1 MEEAVNHLTNSQSTA
16 KTMADDGGVI
26 PEYCTLPRPAARTR
40 PDPAEHQ
47 PVPGWRATS
56 GDHFYTLRPAKPA
69 PAMGGVGGR
78 IKPTAAGGS
87 SSFRKVPTAEDL
99 AEESPNRSLLLY
111 EQNMGTFEN
120 FCERRNSERQLQ
132 QQPHQAEEEE
142 QDSGQLAPESLGNF
156 CTLRKGRRTRNGADV
171 RREKGPFGGAYCT
184 LKKKKL
190 QLNRKFVESFLEDP
204 NAKVV
209 DYLSELD
216 AYLDEMDGG
225 VDDEDDADDDDEV
238 ATAMS
243 DDSDSASAGSEDRH
257 ASETV
262 LQLASECQNG
272 SKREAEQVGES
283 LQYYQPSEVRR
294 RAAGGEASESG
305 VSFGELYQEDRIKFG
320 DIKHFCTLPKQKRTQ
335 FLNAFRRG
343 ASLRRSVVGPK
354 PTNDDGERRAQHNPE
369 RKTVTGDERTES
381 RHNTDE
387 HEAASTGN
395 SLPRHGPSWDESAAP
410 HHHRSW
416 HRNSMRKKHLIE
428 LPEQDTVA
436 AAPSTTASQESLLE
450 ANELSSISTLPV
462 DEVPATLDPIGASL
476 VVALPPSPVPFVE
489 RTEREQIVASAPP
502 ASLSSS
508 PQPPQLLETDLD
520 GMLVQERPR
529 QAGRRAQSQPRI
541 GSITVVR
548 DAATNELIIRTNSV
562 PGQPPTAPPA
572 EELLTQL
579 HHEIHHPQQNRQHH
593 HGRYVAESEEG
604 SSMGSS
610 RNPSPVSLLSTTTT
624 CSSIASAADNA
635 NDRTRRTLEQP
646 VDGSTEAGS
655 APFSRGVDVRDENAS
670 IGSSAQPSRSSSN
683 GRRQRNS
690 SEVQR
695 RSASTTTQAAEPAT
709 ASTAPTA
716 GGGNNNENDESDT
729 EASPQ
734 RSSSRRSDGRPKARW
749 PHAISRSLATTFCT
763 LGLFNISRFAVFSV
777 HFGANFV
784 VQFLL
789 FSLLFGIPMLW
800 LQMVLGA
807 RIRGGPVTMWRISP
821 ICKGIGIALLLAQT
835 LIALYSAISLAW
847 VLVYFRDAF
856 IMRNEKY
863 RWQEPFE
870 AYHSGRDNQSY
881 RLPDTVADYF
891 NGVVLQRYYLAHQA
905 VSSSLPTG
913 YGGRNLPP
921 VSQSTSRTSGIGAI
935 RFQLA
940 FNLAIIW
947 TFVFV
952 ALCRGIRSLG
962 KITIGVFVGA
972 FAALTAVC
980 AKFLTF
986 IDYDS
991 VQNIF
996 PATDWQDFF
1005 LNSRSW
1011 TSAAQE
1017 TFLTWGLLGVSIYA
1031 LNCRSNRKG
1040 SCNVRTRRE
1049 LRRDAFLVAFITLTV
1064 LILAAVLG
1072 SACVQILNSRG
1083 YYYLPGS
1090 YENLGTNVFLRPA
1103 NQPLPPQHATMPN
1116 RWLLRY
1122 STVVGESFKRS
1133 YADPSRESGYQALR
1147 LVTELLPAAL
1157 AAATPEHIAP
1167 IWGMIGYLALVLFGL
1182 GQLCV
1187 MWKPIAGA
1195 IGDAPSSILLSCVT
1209 GLLLGMPL
1217 ATEGGIHIVHYLD
1230 TILGA
1235 AWWLLLL
1242 WIGHILALFLVRG
1255 RPFTSDILVNDLQM
1269 LQSFSAFVAFAWNF
1283 LIPIGLIFLCILQY
1297 RLSNSAALF
1306 NWSSASTVAATA
1318 STSATGASNYWP
1330 LWARQVGGFVQVSFL
1345 LLVPVVMVIQIYR
1358 YLCRGPPDILD
1369 RVDLLLRPAIDG
1381 DTGNSLR
1388 MMQTRRAAVSSRL
1401 QRTRNGGAAGGRDSS
1416 EPTITI
1422 SMDSRS
1428 VRDADDAPPKY
1439 TPPPS
1444 YTTATGARIAKLLR
1458 NSIRR
1463 SVRRLMGET
1472 SGSAPSVRQRTALPQ
1487 TAPDSLGANPSTGD
1501 ELPPP
1506 DYCSALQQ
1514 FGGPCAMPMAGLE
1527 LANHHPS
1534 AVAPRILYNSATLGS
1549 GRRYRSLNAAGEPT
1563 AAQPTSSHPPSF
1575 TASDVRQVLR
1585 PGTTTTV
1592 APTSAN
1598 GGAGFTQTLRNTLLR
1613 RGHSMENLVLAAAP
1627 LGDSSIITL
1636 HGEDDDDEHHGYGG
1650 DNNGSTGRDS
1660 VI

>member
-16 KTMADDGGVI
+16 KTMADGVI
-26 PEYCTLPRPAARTR
+26 PDYCTLPRPPRPPARLASVAEYGER
-40 PDPAEHQ
+40 QQVPDR
-47 PVPGWRATS
+47 GTNS
-56 GDHFYTLRPAKPA
+56 GHFYTLRPQPAK
-69 PAMGGVGGR
+69 MGAVGGR
-78 IKPTAAGGS
+78 FDSTGVG
-87 SSFRKVPTAEDL
+87 SFRREPTLEDL
-99 AEESPNRSLLLY
+99 AESNRSLLY
-111 EQNMGTFEN
+111 EQNMSTFEN
-120 FCERRNSERQLQ
+120 FCERRNSEQQLQ
-132 QQPHQAEEEE
+132 TRHQPEEECSRE
-142 QDSGQLAPESLGNF
+142 LGPESLGNF
-156 CTLRKGRRTRNGADV
+156 CTLRKV
-171 RREKGPFGGAYCT
+171 RRSRSGCDTVQTQQSETTRHPFGGAYCT

-204 NAKVV
+204 NAKVA

-216 AYLDEMDGG
+216 AYLDEMDG
-225 VDDEDDADDDDEV
+225 VDDEVCGAVDSDAG
-238 ATAMS
+238 
-243 DDSDSASAGSEDRH
+243 DSASGSEEH
-257 ASETV
+257 SSVPEQPA
-262 LQLASECQNG
+262 LNG
-272 SKREAEQVGES
+272 KCRRADGAESVGES
-283 LQYYQPSEVRR
+283 LQYYQPKVRR
-294 RAAGGEASESG
+294 DIAGDASESVG
-305 VSFGELYQEDRIKFG
+305 VTLHDMYQEDRIKFG

-335 FLNAFRRG
+335 FLNAFKRG
-343 ASLRRSVVGPK
+343 ASMRRSVVSQPK
-354 PTNDDGERRAQHNPE
+354 TTAGCEREASEMQTIPDDCRRIECERSPETRHSTNDQ
-369 RKTVTGDERTES
+369 T
-381 RHNTDE
+381 
-387 HEAASTGN
+387 STAT
-395 SLPRHGPSWDESAAP
+395 LPRYGQSWHDDDVSP
-410 HHHRSW
+410 HHHPSW

-428 LPEQDTVA
+428 LPEQEIIELNPSENTA
-436 AAPSTTASQESLLE
+436 AATLSSADSNDSLSGN
-450 ANELSSISTLPV
+450 NELCSITTLPM
-462 DEVPATLDPIGASL
+462 DEMPERETLGVISSL
-476 VVALPPSPVPFVE
+476 VVALPPSPIPFVE
-489 RTEREQIVASAPP
+489 RTDREQIVASAPP
-502 ASLSSS
+502 ASVSSS
-508 PQPPQLLETDLD
+508 PAPSQLLETDLD
-520 GMLVQERPR
+520 GIGQERPLR
-529 QAGRRAQSQPRI
+529 QTGRRAQSQPRI

-548 DAATNELIIRTNSV
+548 DATTNELIICTNSV
-562 PGQPPTAPPA
+562 PGTPTAPPLEDLRPSHQA
-572 EELLTQL
+572 N
-579 HHEIHHPQQNRQHH
+579 HHHHQHH
-593 HGRYVAESEEG
+593 DGRYTGESEG
-604 SSMGSS
+604 SSIGSS

-624 CSSIASAADNA
+624 CSSIASGTDNA
-635 NDRTRRTLEQP
+635 TDRAHRVSEPPL
-646 VDGSTEAGS
+646 DGSTDVGS
-655 APFSRGVDVRDENAS
+655 YSRNSDAREDLNTVL
-670 IGSSAQPSRSSSN
+670 SSVPSRSSA
-683 GRRQRNS
+683 GGQRLRDSSTNS
-690 SEVQR
+690 TTQSTQVEEPPGTSSGPEDRTVPGEDESEV
-695 RSASTTTQAAEPAT
+695 
-709 ASTAPTA
+709 
-716 GGGNNNENDESDT
+716 D
-729 EASPQ
+729 ASPQ
-734 RSSSRRSDGRPKARW
+734 RSSRRSDGRPKARW
-749 PHAISRSLATTFCT
+749 PHAVSRSLATTFCT

-784 VQFLL
+784 VQFLI

-821 ICKGIGIALLLAQT
+821 ICKGIGIALLVAQA
-835 LIALYSAISLAW
+835 LITLYSAISLAW

-863 RWQEPFE
+863 RWQEPFLP
-870 AYHSGRDNQSY
+870 YRGVVDQDNQSY

-905 VSSSLPTG
+905 SSIPVG
-913 YGGRNLPP
+913 YGTRNLSP
-921 VSQSTSRTSGIGAI
+921 SATTSRTSGIGAI

-940 FNLAIIW
+940 FNMAILW
-947 TFVFV
+947 TLVFV
-952 ALCRGIRSLG
+952 TLCRGIRSLG
-962 KITIGVFVGA
+962 KIVIGVFLGA
-972 FAALTAVC
+972 FVALAVVC

-986 IDYDS
+986 INYDS

-996 PATDWQDFF
+996 PSTDWQDFF

-1031 LNCRSNRKG
+1031 INCRSNRKG

-1049 LRRDAFLVAFITLTV
+1049 LRRDAFLVAFITLVV

-1083 YYYLPGS
+1083 YYYFPGS

-1122 STVVGESFKRS
+1122 STVIGESFKRS

-1147 LVTELLPAAL
+1147 LVTELFPAAL

-1167 IWGMIGYLALVLFGL
+1167 VWGLVGYMALVLFGL

-1217 ATEGGIHIVHYLD
+1217 ATEGGINIVHYLD

-1235 AWWLLLL
+1235 AWWVLLL

-1255 RPFTSDILVNDLQM
+1255 RPFTSDILVNDLQI

-1283 LIPIGLIFLCILQY
+1283 LLPIGLIFMCIIQY

-1306 NWSSASTVAATA
+1306 NWSA
-1318 STSATGASNYWP
+1318 SATSSAGAGANNYWP

-1369 RVDLLLRPAIDG
+1369 RVDLLLRPPVDG
-1381 DTGNSLR
+1381 DTSNSIR
-1388 MMQTRRAAVSSRL
+1388 VMHSRRAAASSPL
-1401 QRTRNGGAAGGRDSS
+1401 QPSTANAGSGRDGS
-1416 EPTITI
+1416 EPTITL

-1463 SVRRLMGET
+1463 SVRRLIGEP
-1472 SGSAPSVRQRTALPQ
+1472 SGSAPSIRPRTALPQ
-1487 TAPDSLGANPSTGD
+1487 AADSQSANPSTGD

-1514 FGGPCAMPMAGLE
+1514 YGGPCLNTAGGLE
-1527 LANHHPS
+1527 LNHHP
-1534 AVAPRILYNSATLGS
+1534 AAPRILYNSATLGS
-1549 GRRYRSLNAAGEPT
+1549 GRRYRSLNAPGDT
-1563 AAQPTSSHPPSF
+1563 AQETSHQQNF
-1575 TASDVRQVLR
+1575 TASDVRQILR
-1585 PGTTTTV
+1585 PGTGQT
-1592 APTSAN
+1592 AGPN
-1598 GGAGFTQTLRNTLLR
+1598 GGSCFTQTLRNTLLR

-1636 HGEDDDDEHHGYGG
+1636 HDDDDDVYDDVGNRTPGTG
-1650 DNNGSTGRDS
+1650 RRDATIGRDS